1 MVFGFLSNNWLSLLV
16 AIIFLLYNLY
26 SRVKKKNSFT
36 MIIDDMKN
44 NLDSSNKVGI
54 EYKVKFIIYV
64 IISIYALC
72 YAILSHFDDDDED
85 SFLGFKI
92 FG

>member
-1 MVFGFLSNNWLSLLV
+1 MRKN
-16 AIIFLLYNLY
+16 
-26 SRVKKKNSFT
+26 NSFN

-44 NLDSSNKVGI
+44 NLDSSNKVGL

-64 IISIYALC
+64 LISIYALC
-72 YAILSHFDDDDED
+72 FAILSHFDDDDD
-85 SFLGFKI
+85 TLLSYKI

>member
-1 MVFGFLSNNWLSLLV
+1 
-16 AIIFLLYNLY
+16 
-26 SRVKKKNSFT
+26 

-44 NLDSSNKVGI
+44 NLDSTNKVGL

-64 IISIYALC
+64 LISIYSLC
-72 YAILSHFDDDDED
+72 YAILSHFDDDDEI
-85 SFLGFKI
+85 FQGVKI

>member
-1 MVFGFLSNNWLSLLV
+1 MRKN
-16 AIIFLLYNLY
+16 
-26 SRVKKKNSFT
+26 NSFS

-72 YAILSHFDDDDED
+72 YAILAHFDDDDD
-85 SFLGFKI
+85 SILAYKI